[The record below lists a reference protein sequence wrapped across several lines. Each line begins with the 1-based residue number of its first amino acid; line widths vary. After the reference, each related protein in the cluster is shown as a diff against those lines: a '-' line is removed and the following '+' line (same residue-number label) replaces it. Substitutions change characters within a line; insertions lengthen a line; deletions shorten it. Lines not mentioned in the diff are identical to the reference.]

1 VVHHSGDLT
10 KVDRFPSERWT
21 TSTGI
26 VDRFAPESVDH
37 FDRNTHNATIE
48 QAREFLEAVERL
60 LPTTMLIF
68 RN

>member
-10 KVDRFPSERWT
+10 KVDRFPPERWT

-37 FDRNTHNATIE
+37 FDRNTPAG
-48 QAREFLEAVERL
+48 A
-60 LPTTMLIF
+60 
-68 RN
+68 

>member
-10 KVDRFPSERWT
+10 KVDRFPPERWT

-37 FDRNTHNATIE
+37 FDRNTHAGGRVDYLDFAATID
-48 QAREFLEAVERL
+48 Q
-60 LPTTMLIF
+60 
-68 RN
+68 